1 MNAGFDGRSVPC
13 QTMRKRL
20 TTQICVDT
28 IRTIIYTGRT
38 LRVIKTPFIMDW
50 ETNKQKE
57 IAELT
62 SKGIVP
68 VGMEPEDPANRPF
81 LSGQTAAVIHDVKPA
96 KAIVDEIVAEAVE
109 ALNRAAKYTQTQAK
123 L

>member
-1 MNAGFDGRSVPC
+1 M
-13 QTMRKRL
+13 L
-20 TTQICVDT
+20 TIWHHLDT
-28 IRTIIYTGRT
+28 IRTLIYTGRT

-62 SKGIVP
+62 SKGVIP

-81 LSGQTAAVIHDVKPA
+81 LSGQTAAVIRDVKPA
-96 KAIVDEIVAEAVE
+96 KGIVDEMVAEAVD
-109 ALNRAAKYTQTQAK
+109 ALQRASKYAQAQAK